1 MKITFKGTIM
11 PKYIAEY
18 KDKTSGETIQFS
30 LHDDDIFQA
39 DKRAQ
44 KRADMNNW
52 QYVSITS
59 AK

>member
-18 KDKTSGETIQFS
+18 KDKSGETIQFS
-30 LHDDDIFQA
+30 LYDDDIFQA

>member
-1 MKITFKGTIM
+1 M
-11 PKYIAEY
+11 PKYIAEF
-18 KDKTSGETIQFS
+18 KDKSGETIQFS

-39 DKRAQ
+39 DKRAK

>member
-1 MKITFKGTIM
+1 M

-18 KDKTSGETIQFS
+18 KDKSGETIQFS
-30 LHDDDIFQA
+30 LYDDDIFQA